1 MNTRAIAA
9 KILAGVFR
17 DRKSLTELMQNNI
30 PLNLPRRDQALI
42 KELCFGVC
50 RWYFRL
56 AKVVDQLIY
65 RPIKV
70 KEAEVS
76 SLLLIGLYQL
86 AYMSTPPHAAL
97 AETVGAASVLKK
109 HWAKG
114 LINQALHRFLEN
126 SVVLLQKAD
135 QSLSGKFA
143 HPEWMI
149 NELQTAW
156 PDYGQE
162 ILNANNEHAPLF
174 LRANLQKCS
183 RDEYLLQLKNA
194 GIEALTVDDLPQA
207 IRLVSP
213 LKVQDL
219 PGFEQGHFS
228 VQDLASQYVLQILD
242 LQAGHR
248 VLDAAA
254 APGGKTTHILE
265 AANFIS
271 QLIAIDFDSER
282 LQRIRENCQRLQLSQ
297 KLLKCIVA
305 DAGDTKSWWDN
316 RLFDRILLDAP
327 CSATGVIR
335 RHPDIKILRQYQD
348 IVQCAKQQ
356 TSLLNALWPL
366 LKPGGYLLYTTCSI
380 FPLENEKVIE
390 KFCGNH
396 PDAIISPVRLKAG
409 LEQKH
414 GRQLLPEIQAHDGF
428 YFSLLLKSM

>member
-17 DRKSLTELMQNNI
+17 DRKSLTELMQTHI

-65 RPIKV
+65 KPIKL
-70 KEAEVS
+70 KEAEVA

-126 SVVLLQKAD
+126 SVGLLQKAD

-156 PDYGQE
+156 PDHGQE
-162 ILNANNEHAPLF
+162 ILTANNVHAPLF
-174 LRANLQKCS
+174 LRVNLQKCS
-183 RDEYLLQLKNA
+183 REGYLLQLKNA
-194 GIEALTVDDLPQA
+194 GIEALAVDDLPQA

-228 VQDLASQYVLQILD
+228 VQDLASQYVLPILD

-271 QLIAIDFDSER
+271 ELIAIDFDSER
-282 LQRIRENCQRLQLSQ
+282 LQRIRESCQRLQLDQ
-297 KLLKCIVA
+297 NLLKCIVA
-305 DAGDTKSWWDN
+305 DAADTKSWWDN

-327 CSATGVIR
+327 CSATGVVR

-356 TSLLNALWPL
+356 TGLLNALWPL

-380 FPLENEKVIE
+380 FPLENEKNIE
-390 KFCGNH
+390 KFCDAH
-396 PDAIISPVRLKAG
+396 ADAIVLPVRLKVG